1 MLKRTITGAF
11 ITVAACI
18 VLYFSYI
25 PEVMPIACAV
35 MAAFSVYELCHATGY
50 SGNEMFLTVSL
61 LAAVGLS
68 SLHLPHYAQ
77 IIRILFPITVIGFIV
92 LMRLLK
98 HSSLKNPLKMI
109 ALNLT
114 VILLFQ
120 AFPVLRQE
128 AHGLYYLAGAMI
140 ACATTDVAAYLVGRS
155 VGKHKLI
162 PSVSPNKTVEG
173 SLGGLLFAVLVL
185 LLLGVGL
192 EQAGVIQVDYP
203 KLVLYSILA
212 SIVGQFGDLSM
223 SAVKRVCGIKDFG
236 NIFPGHGGMLDRFD
250 SQLMVV
256 PFTLLYCNLTG
267 GFILS

>member
-11 ITVAACI
+11 IVIATGM

-25 PEVMPIACAV
+25 PAVMPIACAV
-35 MAAFSVYELCHATGY
+35 MAAFSVYELCHATKY
-50 SGNEMFLTVSL
+50 SDNKTFLTVSL

-68 SLHLPHYAQ
+68 SLELPYYAH
-77 IIRILFPITVIGFIV
+77 IIRILFPVIVIGFAV
-92 LMRLLK
+92 LMILLK
-98 HSSLKNPLKMI
+98 RSSFRNSLKVST
-109 ALNLT
+109 LNLT

-120 AFPVLRQE
+120 SFPALRRMDQ
-128 AHGLYYLAGAMI
+128 GLYYLAGAMI
-140 ACATTDVAAYLVGRS
+140 ACAVTDVAAYFVGRS

-173 SLGGLLFAVLVL
+173 SIGGLFFAVLVL
-185 LLLGVGL
+185 LLLGIGL
-192 EQAGVIQVDYP
+192 EQAGVLQVDYP

-250 SQLMVV
+250 SQLFTV
-256 PFTLLYCNLTG
+256 PFTLLYCYVTG
-267 GFILS
+267 GFIT

>member
-11 ITVAACI
+11 IAIAACI

-25 PEVMPIACAV
+25 PEVMPIACVV

-50 SGNEMFLTVSL
+50 SNNEAFLTVSL
-61 LAAVGLS
+61 LVAVGLS
-68 SLHLPHYAQ
+68 SLQLPHYEQ
-77 IIRILFPITVIGFIV
+77 IIRVLFPVTVIGFAV
-92 LMRLLK
+92 LMILLK
-98 HSSLKNPLKMI
+98 RSSFKNPLKVI

-120 AFPVLRQE
+120 AFPTLRRMNQ
-128 AHGLYYLAGAMI
+128 GLYYLAGAMI
-140 ACATTDVAAYLVGRS
+140 ACAITDVAAYLVGRS

-173 SLGGLLFAVLVL
+173 SLGGLLFTIFTL
-185 LLLGVGL
+185 LLLGIGL
-192 EQAGVIQVDYP
+192 EQVGVLRVDYP
-203 KLVLYSILA
+203 KLAVYSVMA

-250 SQLMVV
+250 SQLLVV
-256 PFTLLYCNLTG
+256 PFTLLYCGLTG
-267 GFILS
+267 GFIL